1 MSGEILVNGVWRDGA
16 GPEFRSLD
24 PATGETVWT
33 GRGATTDDVREAVG
47 AARAAF
53 VGWAL
58 TPLAERVAILERYR
72 DLVNR
77 DAEDLARLI
86 SRETGKPFWETK
98 TEAAAVAGKVDIS
111 IRAYHERT
119 GEKETA
125 SGATRGVLRHKPHG
139 VMAVLGPYNFPTH
152 LPNGHIVPALI
163 AGNTV
168 VFKPSEMTPGPGA
181 FIVERMVEAGV
192 PAGVVNLVQG
202 ARETGEALTGAA
214 MEQGGGVDGVLFT
227 GGAKTGLAIHKQF
240 AERLDV
246 ILALELG
253 GNNPLIWWDTDD
265 VAAAAFAVVQS
276 AFLTSGQRYTCARR
290 LILPEGADGDKA
302 LDALAALTDRLIVD
316 QPFAEP
322 QPFMG
327 PVISPKIADGLERAF
342 DQFVDLGGE
351 PIRNLSLREEGSS
364 FVTPGIID
372 VTRAEAVPD
381 EEHFGPFLK
390 VYRVKDFDEAIAR
403 ANATRFGLSAGI
415 LSDDKAKWEKF
426 LALSRAGI
434 VNWNRQTTGASS
446 AAPFG
451 GVGASGNHRPSAYYA
466 ADYCAYPVA
475 SMEGEALLPI
485 AEGQVGVANG

>member
-1 MSGEILVNGVWRDGA
+1 MNGKILVNGAWRDGA
-16 GPEFRSLD
+16 GPAFQSHD
-24 PATGETVWT
+24 PSSGEEIWSGASATRE
-33 GRGATTDDVREAVG
+33 DVVEAVK

-53 VGWAL
+53 EGWAL
-58 TPLAERVAILERYR
+58 TPLAERIAVMERYR
-72 DLVNR
+72 DLVKR
-77 DAEDLARLI
+77 DAEELARLI

-125 SGATRGVLRHKPHG
+125 SGATRGILRHKPHG
-139 VMAVLGPYNFPTH
+139 VMAVLGPYNFPAH

-181 FIVERMVEAGV
+181 FIIERMVEAGV
-192 PAGVVNLVQG
+192 PEGVVNLVQG
-202 ARETGEALTGAA
+202 ARETGEALTGADDI
-214 MEQGGGVDGVLFT
+214 DGVLFT
-227 GGAKTGLAIHKQF
+227 GGANTGLAIHKQF
-240 AERLDV
+240 ADRLDV

-253 GNNPLIWWDTDD
+253 GNNPLIWWDTED
-265 VAAAAFAVVQS
+265 VDAAAFAVVQS
-276 AFLTSGQRYTCARR
+276 AFLTTGQRCTCARR
-290 LILPEGADGDKA
+290 LILPEGSEGDA
-302 LDALAALTDRLIVD
+302 AIEALTTLTDKLIID
-316 QPFAEP
+316 QPFADP

-327 PVISPKIADGLERAF
+327 PVISPKIAAGLERAF
-342 DQFVDLGGE
+342 DQFVEQGGE
-351 PIRNLSLREEGSS
+351 PIRNLSLRDEDGAY
-364 FVTPGIID
+364 VTPGIVD
-372 VTRAEAVPD
+372 VTRAEAIPD

-390 VYRVKDFDEAIAR
+390 IYRVKDFDAAIAR

-415 LSDDKAKWEKF
+415 LSDDKAKWDKF

-475 SMEGEALLPI
+475 SMEGDALLPMPG
-485 AEGQVGVANG
+485 GQTGVRS